1 MIPALLN
8 HLWQSTLFAGLAAL
22 LTLLLRRNR
31 ARTRYWI
38 WLAASMKFLIPFSLL
53 VQAGSYVGWR
63 DAPATAQPNFSY
75 VVEQV
80 FVPPALA
87 AAPSVARAD
96 TNVGTRLLFIAWF
109 CGFSIALFKW
119 WRQWRRAHM
128 AVRAATPLSLGLP
141 IRAVS
146 SPALLEPGVFGIFR
160 PVLLLPAG
168 IGERLTRTEMD
179 AIVTHELCHVR
190 YRDNLAAAIHMLVE
204 AVFWFHPL
212 VWWLES
218 RLVDERERACDQEVL
233 HRGSEPRI
241 YAEGIL
247 KVCEH
252 YLESPLAC
260 VAGVTGSDLRKRIRG
275 IMTHRAATKLDAG
288 RKWLLAL
295 AGTASIAGPMIVGAM
310 NAPQIRAQEQSG
322 GRAPA
327 FDVAVIKPTERGK
340 GPANASSNPQGV
352 EYHGYSL
359 RMLIA
364 DAYNVK
370 ARSIS
375 AASQGDRI
383 LLDGFPFDIV
393 AKTDHSVTKEQLQ
406 RMMQSLLAD
415 RFKLAVRREAKTEP
429 VYNLV
434 PAKNGPKLQEAA
446 GQGPSGCALGSVG
459 GAVCRNMTMAA
470 FSNYLSDRMG
480 RVVLDQTGLTGHYD
494 FDLTLEGTP
503 GLNEIRESMAAS
515 GDPGVAKRSLA
526 NSLRDWTGTSI
537 FSDIQKQLGLKLE
550 AGHATIGNLAV
561 EHIEKPSEN

>member
-8 HLWQSTLFAGLAAL
+8 HLWQSTLFAGVAAL

-63 DAPATAQPNFSY
+63 DAPAVAQPQLSY

-80 FVPPALA
+80 FV
-87 AAPSVARAD
+87 APTMAVAPVIARPQ
-96 TNVGTRLLFIAWF
+96 TSGGTRALFIAWI
-109 CGFSIALFKW
+109 CGFSIILFKW
-119 WRQWRRAHM
+119 WRQWRRVRM
-128 AVRAATPLSLGLP
+128 AARAATPLRLELP
-141 IRAVS
+141 IRAMS
-146 SPALLEPGVFGIFR
+146 SSALLEPGVFGIFR
-160 PVLLLPAG
+160 PVLLLPEG
-168 IGERLTRTEMD
+168 IGERLTPNQLE
-179 AIVTHELCHVR
+179 AILAHELCHVR

-212 VWWLES
+212 VWWIES

-233 HRGSEPRI
+233 YRGSEPRI

-260 VAGVTGSDLRKRIRG
+260 VSGVTGSDLRKRIRG
-275 IMTHRAATKLDAG
+275 IMTHRAAAKLDAG

-295 AGTASIAGPMIVGAM
+295 AGTASIAGPLIIGAM
-310 NAPQIRAQEQSG
+310 NAPQIRAQEQAG
-322 GRAPA
+322 QALA
-327 FDVAVIKPTERGK
+327 FDVAVVKPTERGK
-340 GPANASSNPQGV
+340 GPISVRTNPQGL
-352 EYHGYSL
+352 EYHGYSI

-375 AASQGDRI
+375 ATAQGDRI
-383 LLDGFPFDIV
+383 LLDGMPFDIA
-393 AKTDHSVTKEQLQ
+393 AKTDHAVSKEQLQ

-415 RFKLAVRREAKTEP
+415 RFKLALRREAKSEP
-429 VYNLV
+429 VYNLLI
-434 PAKNGPKLQEAA
+434 AKNGPKLQDGSAQEA
-446 GQGPSGCALGSVG
+446 SGCAMGAVG
-459 GAVCRNMTMAA
+459 GAVCHNITMAA

-494 FDLTLEGTP
+494 FDLKLEGTP

-537 FSDIQKQLGLKLE
+537 FNDIQKQLGLKLE
-550 AGHATIGNLAV
+550 AGNATVGNLV
-561 EHIEKPSEN
+561 VDRIEKPSEN